1 MESRLLYARQRHPDE
16 MDEDDAHPVKADS
29 LLKDPDGLT
38 CYLCDW
44 PLSLVPMRET
54 LMPSGN
60 KKKTG
65 AHFTHRRDEDGRKVA
80 CKWKADTE
88 LCWHENGVK
97 RAKNELLVRS
107 ESPEHVM
114 SKLIVKERPVLKFQQ
129 KCAHCKQFHFID
141 VHNNS
146 FATECHLDYMALDRS
161 FRYDVV
167 YVDTETREPRGV
179 VEICDTHANPK
190 EKNDSLCAAKL
201 PWVEVTT
208 AVLLNRG
215 TNDTVRVLNSSLMD
229 RHGRCPQCQTLYL
242 SEKSRLD
249 ARHTLLEQIDSL
261 RAQQQRLGERRE
273 LQQKTLEDR
282 SEKLEMGTNQLMA
295 ERQSL
300 RDQADASDTI
310 EQKRL
315 RAVEIKK
322 VSTRL
327 NELKGRL
334 EKTIRWLCGD
344 LLRIESEHAGL
355 ETTIQAIQEQWRSI
369 GE

>member
-1 MESRLLYARQRHPDE
+1 MESLLYARQRHPDE
-16 MDEDDAHPVKADS
+16 MDEDEAHPVKADS
-29 LLKDPDGLT
+29 LLKEPDGLT

-44 PLSLVPMRET
+44 PLNLVPMREI

-60 KKKTG
+60 KKTKE
-65 AHFTHRRDEDGRKVA
+65 AHFTHRRDDSERKVA

-88 LCWHENGVK
+88 LCWHENGTK
-97 RAKNELLVRS
+97 RAKNELLIRT
-107 ESPEHVM
+107 ESPEHAM

-129 KCAHCKQFHFID
+129 KCAHCKQFYFID
-141 VHNNS
+141 VRNNS
-146 FATECHLDYMALDRS
+146 FATECRLDYTALDTS

-167 YVDTETREPRGV
+167 YVDIETREPRGV
-179 VEICDTHANPK
+179 VEICDTQTNPK
-190 EKNDSLCAAKL
+190 EKNDSLSAAKL

-229 RHGRCPQCQTLYL
+229 RYGRFPQCQTLYL

-249 ARHTLLEQIDSL
+249 ARHTLLEQIDAL
-261 RAQQQRLGERRE
+261 RAQQQRLRERKE

-282 SEKLEMGTNQLMA
+282 SEKLEMGTNKLMA
-295 ERQSL
+295 ERQAL
-300 RDQADASDTI
+300 RDQANALDTI

-315 RAVEIKK
+315 RAVEIKR

-344 LLRIESEHAGL
+344 LLRLESEHADL
-355 ETTIQAIQEQWRSI
+355 AIRIQTLQEQWGRI